1 MLLKLLLNYKI
12 MKKIKLGDVRSALV
26 ALEFLTQEECDE
38 LSDQELLKQ
47 NFQEDLEMDSLDLIL
62 LLERLEGANELSLV
76 DVDIWDCKCVKDL
89 LDISA

>member
-47 NFQEDLEMDSLDLIL
+47 RFLEDLELDSLDLIL

-89 LDISA
+89 IDMLA

>member
-1 MLLKLLLNYKI
+1 

-26 ALEFLTQEECDE
+26 ALEFLTQEECDK

-62 LLERLEGANELSLV
+62 LLERLEGANELSLI
-76 DVDIWDCKCVKDL
+76 DVDIWDCKSVKDL